1 MATGTSPDLP
11 PAGGDADAIP
21 PIKSEM
27 RAAVRQPNYESDD
40 GEVVQVQHHK
50 KARVD
55 DAAAGSSCA
64 AADDECVITG
74 TTGTNPLIDFAH
86 ARWNCCKHPI
96 SVGSEETYCQNCH
109 CVICDVPASECE
121 LWDQHC
127 TANPHDSEVQ
137 RQRAFKKKNGAMPAV
152 MGGKTLPAAAAA
164 MCELWDQHC
173 TANPHD
179 SEVQR
184 QRAFKKKNGAMPAV
198 MGGKTLPAAA
208 AAMSSH
214 SSKYLQPPTG
224 PRNKRR
230 YKPGTVALREIRKY
244 QIGTE
249 LLLPKLPFQRLVRE
263 VANNIAA
270 GTRFPEGLPWQPLAV
285 VALQEAAEAY
295 LVHIFDDSNLEAI
308 HAKRV
313 TIKAKDI

>member
-164 MCELWDQHC
+164 M
-173 TANPHD
+173 
-179 SEVQR
+179 
-184 QRAFKKKNGAMPAV
+184 
-198 MGGKTLPAAA
+198 
-208 AAMSSH
+208 SSH

-249 LLLPKLPFQRLVRE
+249 LLIRKLPFQRLVRE